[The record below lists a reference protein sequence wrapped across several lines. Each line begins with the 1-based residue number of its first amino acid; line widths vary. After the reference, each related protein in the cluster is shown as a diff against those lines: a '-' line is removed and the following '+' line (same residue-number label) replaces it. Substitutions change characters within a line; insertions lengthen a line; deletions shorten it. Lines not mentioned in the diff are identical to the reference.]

1 MRSLRLLMRNKTAL
15 AGLLI
20 MVVMTL
26 ASLCAPVITAK
37 DPVKLDVTNKLHRP
51 DAAFPLGTDNFGRD
65 TLARLLYG
73 GRLSLEVGGLTVI
86 LSAAAGSAI
95 GLVAG
100 YNRRL
105 DAWLMR
111 LMDGVLA
118 FPAILLAIAIMAVL
132 GPSVMNVVLALSV
145 VSVPRFARVLRS
157 AVLVLREEAY
167 VEAARSLGA
176 TDSEILVRHIL
187 PNCLSPIIV
196 QATYTFATSVLA
208 EASLSFLGVGAPPA
222 IPSWGNMLAEGRLL
236 VAKAPWLTFYPG
248 VAIVLVVL
256 GMNLFGD
263 GLRDALD
270 PRLKGAS

>member
-1 MRSLRLLMRNKTAL
+1 MRSLRLLARNKTAL

-20 MVVMTL
+20 MIVMTL
-26 ASLCAPVITAK
+26 ASVCAPAITANN
-37 DPVKLDVTNKLHRP
+37 PTKLDVVNKLHRP
-51 DAAFPLGTDNFGRD
+51 DSAFPLGTDNFGRD

-86 LSAAAGSAI
+86 LSATAGSAV
-95 GLVAG
+95 GLLAG

-105 DAWLMR
+105 DPWLMR

-132 GPSVMNVVLALSV
+132 GPSVLNVVLALSV
-145 VSVPRFARVLRS
+145 VSVPRFARVLRA

-176 TDSEILVRHIL
+176 TDTQILLRHIL

-196 QATYTFATSVLA
+196 QATYAFATSVLA

-222 IPSWGNMLAEGRLL
+222 IPSWGNMLSEGRLL
-236 VAKAPWLTFYPG
+236 VARAPWLTFYPG

-270 PRLKGAS
+270 PRLKGVS